1 MKNNKTKKILSVSW
15 SILSYVLIAALLLLT
30 LYPAAAK
37 IFFKAK
43 HPTVLGFSTAVVIS
57 GSMEEEISVNDVVVI
72 HRQKS
77 YEKDDI
83 ISFHSGGNL
92 ITHRIADTTDEGFIT
107 KGDANN
113 TPDSD
118 IVKYDEIEGRVICII
133 PKVGGAIQ
141 FFSTP
146 LGMMM
151 LFLIGAALLLLPA
164 KTKKSSDGGGECGE
178 EN

>member
-1 MKNNKTKKILSVSW
+1 MKNDKTKKILSVSG

-30 LYPAAAK
+30 VYPAAAK
-37 IFFKAK
+37 LFFGVK
-43 HPTVLGFSTAVVIS
+43 HPTVFGFSTAVVIS
-57 GSMEEEISVNDVVVI
+57 GSMEEEISVNDVVII

-77 YEKDDI
+77 YEKVDI

-92 ITHRIADTTDEGFIT
+92 ITHRIVDITDEGFIT

-118 IVKYDEIEGRVICII
+118 IVKYDEIEGKVICII

-146 LGMMM
+146 LGMMT
-151 LFLIGAALLLLPA
+151 LFLIAAVLLLLPA
-164 KTKKSSDGGGECGE
+164 KPKKSSDGGGECGE